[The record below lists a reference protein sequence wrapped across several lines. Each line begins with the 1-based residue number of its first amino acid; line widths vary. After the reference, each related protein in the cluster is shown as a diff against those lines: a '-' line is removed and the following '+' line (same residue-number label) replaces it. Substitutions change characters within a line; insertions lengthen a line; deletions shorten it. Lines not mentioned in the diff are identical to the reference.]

1 MEVHIRSGEPGD
13 VDQVL
18 RLMRALAEHEGHS
31 EFFTL
36 TSELLSQYC
45 FDLPRRIELIVAET
59 EERIVG
65 YATLLVQF
73 SPWMGRD
80 YLFLDDLY
88 VSDEVRGLGIGSRLM
103 RHAGALALARGVDVR
118 WHVEVGNQ
126 SAQEFYRTLGAVLK
140 DKLIAY
146 WTTESIR
153 QLVECGDD

>member
-1 MEVHIRSGEPGD
+1 MEVDIRSGEPGD
-13 VDQVL
+13 VDRVL
-18 RLMRALAEHEGHS
+18 RLMRALAEHEGLG
-31 EFFTL
+31 EYFLL
-36 TSELLSQYC
+36 TAEVLAQCC
-45 FDLPRRIELIVAET
+45 FELPRRIELLVAET
-59 EERIVG
+59 EGRIVG

-103 RHAGALALARGVDVR
+103 RHVGALALARGVDVR

-126 SAQEFYRTLGAVLK
+126 SAQKFYRSLGAELK

-146 WTTESIR
+146 WLPHSTS
-153 QLVECGDD
+153 LP